1 MRRTHKSKKGFTL
14 LEVML
19 SIAIIAIIG
28 GLYVT
33 MLLSVHESHNT
44 IYNVD
49 NSTDY
54 AMLYAKAIEN
64 DVLGSVQDE
73 NPDNATWMV
82 DPAQS
87 CLITKN
93 GTPIFTLKQNQVGG
107 PGAKKNKWNVQMTFD
122 VDAQKLDAQT
132 YNYTV
137 KYDITVVDNFYDPGR
152 ITAQYSSSFVVP
164 HFGNGTIEATGS
176 GQNQLKFTKK

>member
-1 MRRTHKSKKGFTL
+1 MRRTIKSKKGFTL

-19 SIAIIAIIG
+19 SVAIIAIIG

-44 IYNVD
+44 IYNID

-64 DVLGSVQDE
+64 NVLGTVQDE
-73 NPDNATWMV
+73 NPANATWMV
-82 DPAQS
+82 DPSQN

-93 GTPIFTLKQNQVGG
+93 GKPIFTLKQNQVGAA
-107 PGAKKNKWNVQMTFD
+107 GARKNKWNVTM
-122 VDAQKLDAQT
+122 L
-132 YNYTV
+132 
-137 KYDITVVDNFYDPGR
+137 
-152 ITAQYSSSFVVP
+152 
-164 HFGNGTIEATGS
+164 
-176 GQNQLKFTKK
+176 

>member
-19 SIAIIAIIG
+19 SVAIIAIVG

-44 IYNVD
+44 IYNID

-54 AMLYAKAIEN
+54 AMLYGKAIEN
-64 DVLGSVQDE
+64 NVLGTVQADGAK
-73 NPDNATWMV
+73 NATWTV
-82 DPAQS
+82 DPSQN

-93 GTPIFTLKQNQVGG
+93 GTPIFTLKQNQVGAAG
-107 PGAKKNKWNVQMTFD
+107 SRKNKWNVEMTFD
-122 VDAQKLDAQT
+122 VESQKLDAQA

-137 KYDITVVDNFYDPGR
+137 KYEITVIDNFYNPGR
-152 ITAQYSSSFVVP
+152 ETAHYNSSFVVP
-164 HFGNGTIEATGS
+164 HFTNGKLEASGS
-176 GQNQLKFTKK
+176 GNSSLKFTAK

>member
-1 MRRTHKSKKGFTL
+1 MRRTAKSKKGFTL

-19 SIAIIAIIG
+19 SVAIIAIIG

-44 IYNVD
+44 IYNID

-64 DVLGSVQDE
+64 NVLGTVQSDS
-73 NPDNATWMV
+73 PVNAIWKV
-82 DPAQS
+82 DPSQN

-93 GTPIFTLKQNQVGG
+93 GTPIFTLKQNQVGAEG
-107 PGAKKNKWNVQMTFD
+107 SRKNKWNVAMTFD
-122 VDAQKLDAQT
+122 VESQKLDAST

-137 KYDITVVDNFYDPGR
+137 KYEITVIDNFYNPGR
-152 ITAQYSSSFVVP
+152 ETAHYNSSFVVP
-164 HFGNGTIEATGS
+164 HFGNGKIEAVG
-176 GQNQLKFTKK
+176 GNQLKFTKK

>member
-1 MRRTHKSKKGFTL
+1 MRRTIKSKKGFTL

-19 SIAIIAIIG
+19 SVAIIAIIG

-44 IYNVD
+44 IYNID

-64 DVLGSVQDE
+64 NVLGTVQDE
-73 NPDNATWMV
+73 NPANATWMV
-82 DPAQS
+82 DPSQN

-93 GTPIFTLKQNQVGG
+93 GKPIFTLKQNQVGAA
-107 PGAKKNKWNVQMTFD
+107 GARKNKWNVTMTFD
-122 VDAQKLDAQT
+122 VDSQKLDAQT

-137 KYDITVVDNFYDPGR
+137 KYEITVIDNFYNPGR
-152 ITAQYSSSFVVP
+152 ETAHYNSSFVVP
-164 HFGNGTIEATGS
+164 HFGNGQIEVAGS
-176 GQNQLKFTKK
+176 GNQLKFTKK